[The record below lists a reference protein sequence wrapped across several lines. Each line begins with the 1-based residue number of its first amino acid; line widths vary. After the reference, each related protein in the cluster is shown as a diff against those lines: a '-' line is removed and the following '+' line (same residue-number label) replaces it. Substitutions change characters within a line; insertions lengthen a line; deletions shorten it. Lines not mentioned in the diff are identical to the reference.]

1 MARAAERSAFS
12 VSGGPRMMSFW
23 PESGRARC
31 GTWGGHRIIR
41 PSLFADA
48 SVGARFEWRPLTDE
62 YLVVLEQRHEVLR
75 DAHLR
80 LRDGG

>member
-12 VSGGPRMMSFW
+12 VSGGPRMISFW

-31 GTWGGHRIIR
+31 GTRGGHRIIG

-48 SVGARFEWRPLTDE
+48 SVGPRFEWRPLTNE
-62 YLVVLEQRHEVLR
+62 YLVVLEERHEELR

-80 LRDGG
+80 VQGWG